1 MSLLALANSPGHSAE
16 MSLLALAASLGE
28 EKAVAEWIEQHIR
41 PTTLKFVERSAA
53 GQTAGV

>member
-1 MSLLALANSPGHSAE
+1 MSLLASADSLGHSAG
-16 MSLLALAASLGE
+16 MSALKTSLGE

>member
-1 MSLLALANSPGHSAE
+1 MSLLASADSLGHSAG
-16 MSLLALAASLGE
+16 MSALKTSLGE
-28 EKAVAEWIEQHIR
+28 EKAMAEWIVH